1 MRQYSIFCKNFLV
14 RRYLYKIYWI
24 NFVLVFFTLIS
35 FTVMVSYTYTILD
48 LLDFYV

>member
-14 RRYLYKIYWI
+14 RRYLYKIYLI